1 MLLNKKNGLG
11 NPINPLQNPNFQSQM
26 PPWQPGGNNYFP
38 QFGHR
43 LQKFLPMMG
52 GFPYQS
58 QQPQQPM
65 QPAQGYPFSGYPHQ
79 NNQGYGG
86 QVPAQPA
93 WEQPKKGGI
102 KGFISNLMAKRKG

>member
-26 PPWQPGGNNYFP
+26 PPLQPGGNKYFP

-58 QQPQQPM
+58 QQP
-65 QPAQGYPFSGYPHQ
+65 GYPHQ